1 VAPSIEIKL
10 LNYLSGNVA
19 LGKRVTVADAAIA
32 ADTTVTIV
40 RGIMATKGFQH
51 KALMRGLN
59 LKWPDSAVNP
69 HLKELERVAYVVPG
83 AGSQVDTVATSPVAT
98 VTSPPENYYRPVRGS
113 EIDELK
119 AIYGLTE
126 DQFKVAMYLTDPTVA
141 GKSLR
146 ERLAAAGCSYN
157 MYDCWMKEPS
167 FRNLVFNRT
176 QSIID
181 NNMPEVTQALVEQ
194 AVIGNTTA
202 FKMLH
207 NLHKSGGDS
216 VADNTGA
223 TTGSTTLEVLS
234 KVIDIISRN
243 VVDPAVLDK
252 IGGELALLAGS
263 RGVGGTVAAIE
274 EN

>member
-1 VAPSIEIKL
+1 VAPSVETKV
-10 LNYLSGNVA
+10 LNYLTSNVA
-19 LGKRVTVADAAIA
+19 RGNKVTVAGAAIA
-32 ADTTVTIV
+32 ANSTITVVRNIMTT
-40 RGIMATKGFQH
+40 KEFQH

-59 LKWPDSAVNP
+59 LKWPDGVSR
-69 HLKELERVAYVVPG
+69 KELERITYVVPG
-83 AGSQVDTVATSPVAT
+83 SGSHVDTVATSPVAT
-98 VTSPPENYYRPVRGS
+98 VTAPPENYYRPVRGS

-126 DQFKVAMYLTDPTVA
+126 DQFKVAMYITDPTVA
-141 GKSLR
+141 GRSLR

-157 MYDCWMKEPS
+157 RYDCWMQEPR

-181 NNMPEVTQALVEQ
+181 NSMPEVTQSLVEQ
-194 AVIGNTTA
+194 ATIGNTSA

-207 NLHKSGGDS
+207 NLHKSRGGS
-216 VADNTGA
+216 VADSTS
-223 TTGSTTLEVLS
+223 TSGSTTVEVLS

-243 VVDPAVLDK
+243 VADPAILDK

-263 RGVGGTVAAIE
+263 RGVGGPVAEEVKEIE
-274 EN
+274 